1 MMSMD
6 EILSLVLKAI
16 KAVAGKQPVKLSD
29 RFSGQVTITIS
40 KKVYVTITY
49 THIKICKSGQSAT
62 FPLKEV
68 ENRRLEELAVN
79 FLMLLNGLS
88 KPKEFFA

>member
-1 MMSMD
+1 MMSMN
-6 EILSLVLKAI
+6 EILALVLKAI
-16 KAVAGKQPVKLSD
+16 KSVAGKQPVKLSD
-29 RFSGQVTITIS
+29 RFRGQVTITIS

-62 FPLKEV
+62 FPLSEV
-68 ENRRLEELAVN
+68 ESRKLEELAAN
-79 FLMLLNGLS
+79 FLMLLTGIA